1 VRDRKASSKWRKN
14 KPESYKRSKLRTEAK
29 RKGLHGAQVDEY
41 VTERFEQWRTQ
52 QPQRSSGAP
61 IGSPTPNK
69 QVTEEQV
76 TKDEVTEDQVTEDQ
90 VTEEQVTEEQV
101 TEEQVTEE
109 QVTEDQVT
117 VEQVAEDQ
125 VTEASEDL
133 LPVDDGYDTTS
144 NANDLNV
151 STLILN
157 NASWIDSFNGC
168 CGVFDIVSSQML
180 ALRRYSLGC
189 RRFGVTARQYQPSPN
204 DP

>member
-14 KPESYKRSKLRTEAK
+14 NPERYKRSKLRTEAK

-69 QVTEEQV
+69 QVTKEQV
-76 TKDEVTEDQVTEDQ
+76 AKDEVTEDQVTEDQ
-90 VTEEQVTEEQV
+90 VTEDQVTE
-101 TEEQVTEE
+101 
-109 QVTEDQVT
+109 
-117 VEQVAEDQ
+117 EQVAEDQ

-157 NASWIDSFNGC
+157 NATWIDSFNGC

-189 RRFGVTARQYQPSPN
+189 RRFGVTASQYQPCPIHR
-204 DP
+204 